1 MQHVQLQ
8 CKKVMA
14 CTPVNLAL
22 NNIASG
28 YGIAV
33 ECHKNDL
40 LAREYNSLLFWADWC
55 ISIVLQNRK
64 KKKRER
70 ERGGER

>member
-1 MQHVQLQ
+1 M
-8 CKKVMA
+8 
-14 CTPVNLAL
+14 AL

-28 YGIAV
+28 YGIDV

-40 LAREYNSLLFWADWC
+40 LAREYNYLLFWAGWC
-55 ISIVLQNRK
+55 ISTVLQNRK

-70 ERGGER
+70 RREMENDKKKKHALPKYVKVHMD